1 METGA
6 EEEEEDKLLYVIVGK
21 SVAINELSID
31 LLIKNLISLI
41 FVARPLSSI
50 LLAHNRGGAPTAREI
65 YYSFTKNPSISSIF
79 FRRTL
84 PDFEVELTQF
94 AAALALAVHFS
105 GDAGDR
111 QRDVTFH

>member
-50 LLAHNRGGAPTAREI
+50 LLAHNRGAPTAREI

-94 AAALALAVHFS
+94 AAALAFAVHFS